1 MLLLELRRGPLS
13 DAETG
18 TAFATER
25 HGTIAGKLIDV
36 EVRSRPNCPY
46 TCPMQHPH
54 YPSGTPQKGT
64 ARQAPISILDGM
76 LATAIKHHRQGQL
89 PEAERIYRRI
99 LSIDPRHADGL
110 HMLGT
115 LAHQVGRQDIAVQLI
130 RAAIGI
136 QPGQAA
142 YYSNLGTILQAQGL
156 LAEATV
162 AYQDAL
168 DRNPS
173 LAEAQMNL
181 GTVLEAQG
189 RPGLAASRFRAALAL
204 RPDLAEAHMNLGN
217 ILQAQGKLAEAV
229 ASHERALAL
238 KPDFAEACFNRANA
252 LQAQGKLD
260 DAVAGYQRALALK
273 PAMPEAHANLGNALQ
288 AQQRIDDAVACYER
302 ALALKPDYAEA
313 HYNLGNAR
321 QAQDLLAEATSCYE
335 RALALKPQLAEAH
348 YNMGNTLQ
356 AQDKLEAA
364 ADCFERAIAIK
375 PAYAE
380 AQYNLACV
388 LQQQGRLDQALPR
401 FQTALDVKPDYA
413 QARFGQALA
422 QIQSGDF
429 ARGWRTYESRWQSI
443 DHDTPM
449 RPYPLPLWTGEHLS
463 AGRLLLWGEQGI
475 GDEIMFAGLVP
486 DALRTGSAITLD
498 CDPRLQPLFA
508 RSFPEIEAVSSPN
521 PDARF
526 AAHLPTGSLPAL
538 FRASESAFA
547 APSSPY
553 LVPDRK
559 VRDRFRSRY
568 SGRGRLIG
576 LAWQTR
582 NPKTGRKRS
591 IDLAALA
598 PLFTLPDI
606 RWISLQYGDLGALE
620 QQAAAASG
628 PILPAPGAPI
638 FFDRAVDQFAD
649 TDRFAAQ
656 VAAMDHVLTI
666 DNSTAH
672 LAGALGVP
680 VWLMLPYAADWRWL
694 KDREDSPWYPTMRL
708 FRQPAPGDWESVLHS
723 VHSAL
728 KDCFNEQS

>member
-1 MLLLELRRGPLS
+1 
-13 DAETG
+13 
-18 TAFATER
+18 
-25 HGTIAGKLIDV
+25 
-36 EVRSRPNCPY
+36 
-46 TCPMQHPH
+46 MQHPH
-54 YPSGTPQKGT
+54 QPSGTPQKGT
-64 ARQAPISILDGM
+64 ARQPPISILDGM
-76 LATAIKHHRQGQL
+76 LASAIKHHRQGQL

-130 RAAIGI
+130 RAAISV

-156 LAEATV
+156 LAEATI

-217 ILQAQGKLAEAV
+217 ILQAQGKLDEAV

-238 KPDFAEACFNRANA
+238 KPDFAEACLNRANA

-260 DAVAGYQRALALK
+260 DAVAGYEQALALK
-273 PAMPEAHANLGNALQ
+273 PAMPAAHANLGNALQ
-288 AQQRIDDAVACYER
+288 AQKRIDDAIACYER
-302 ALALKPDYAEA
+302 ALVLDPDYAEA

-321 QAQDLLAEATSCYE
+321 QAQNLLAEAAACYE

-348 YNMGNTLQ
+348 YNLGNTLQ
-356 AQDKLEAA
+356 TQDKLEAA
-364 ADCFERAIAIK
+364 AACFERAIAIK

-380 AQYNLACV
+380 AHYNLACV
-388 LQQQGRLDQALPR
+388 LQQQGRLNEALPR
-401 FQTALDVKPDYA
+401 FQVSLDLKPDYA

-429 ARGWRTYESRWQSI
+429 AQGWRTYESRWQSI

-449 RPYPLPLWTGEHLS
+449 RAYPFPLWTGERLS
-463 AGRLLLWGEQGI
+463 TGRLLLWGEQGI

-486 DALRTGSAITLD
+486 DALRTGNAIRLD
-498 CDPRLQPLFA
+498 CDRRLQPLFA
-508 RSFPEIEAVSSPN
+508 RSFPEIEVVSSPN
-521 PDARF
+521 PDVQF
-526 AAHLPTGSLPAL
+526 AAHLPTGSLPPL
-538 FRASESAFA
+538 FRATESAFA
-547 APSSPY
+547 HAASPY
-553 LVPDRK
+553 LKTNLEQRARF
-559 VRDRFRSRY
+559 RDRY
-568 SGRGRLIG
+568 SDGRRLVG

-582 NPKTGRKRS
+582 NAKTGRKRS
-591 IDLAALA
+591 IELAALA
-598 PLFTLPDI
+598 PLFALPDI
-606 RWISLQYGDLGALE
+606 RWISLQYGDFDALE
-620 QQAAAASG
+620 EQATAADTPIHPASSSS
-628 PILPAPGAPI
+628 ILI
-638 FFDRAVDQFAD
+638 DRSVDQFAD
-649 TDRFAAQ
+649 IDRFAAQ
-656 VAAMDHVLTI
+656 VAAMDLVLTI

-672 LAGALGVP
+672 LAGALGLP
-680 VWLMLPYAADWRWL
+680 VWLMLPFAADWRWL

-708 FRQPAPGDWESVLHS
+708 FRQPVLGDWQPVLCSVQEALRES
-723 VHSAL
+723 
-728 KDCFNEQS
+728 FIEQS